1 MMKQIDVLFAIW
13 KEPVLKRKVNPLKDT
28 SELSIVSG
36 TISTISSIC
45 RVKTDWSITEQNLI
59 SMINSKVTI
68 YRGSQSKEQWVSPI
82 KLWMTIKKKSKQLLT
97 KDSLI
102 SKRNSLICLPSILVQ
117 IQNNNN
123 LCFNSFFISWFVCCI
138 HMCVLIY
145 LVWKKYYLTI
155 SWTFSQ
161 LKLEGSK

>member
-68 YRGSQSKEQWVSPI
+68 YRGSQSKEQ
-82 KLWMTIKKKSKQLLT
+82 
-97 KDSLI
+97 
-102 SKRNSLICLPSILVQ
+102 
-117 IQNNNN
+117 
-123 LCFNSFFISWFVCCI
+123 
-138 HMCVLIY
+138 
-145 LVWKKYYLTI
+145 
-155 SWTFSQ
+155 
-161 LKLEGSK
+161 